1 MTRNARSRIA
11 ETGGQAGESG
21 RPRRSG
27 RGSQAAGGGQDGG
40 ARPPR
45 AVSGWRIRTP
55 EPSLRPSA
63 AGKFT
68 GTPASVAPRAG
79 PGPAQ
84 ASTRVS
90 SPLRNLWQRTPP
102 VARPLGGYS
111 RYGVTFAVAAPVP
124 GSAPVL
130 PATVTTTGSPVPA
143 GAVPTTPNQATLA
156 RADSRMPA
164 IPPAARPCGRT

>member
-1 MTRNARSRIA
+1 MRPGEPAAGGGYGEGARPPGAVTARA
-11 ETGGQAGESG
+11 PG
-21 RPRRSG
+21 RRGRLRRG
-27 RGSQAAGGGQDGG
+27 RQAAGGGYGEG
-40 ARPPR
+40 ARPPG
-45 AVSGWRIRTP
+45 AVSGWRIRLP

-111 RYGVTFAVAAPVP
+111 R
-124 GSAPVL
+124 
-130 PATVTTTGSPVPA
+130 
-143 GAVPTTPNQATLA
+143 
-156 RADSRMPA
+156 
-164 IPPAARPCGRT
+164 